1 MACLQNASHWQSLKS
16 ECQCKRRTPNSNVWW
31 KFMKV
36 WDFHCNLWI
45 SEKFW
50 IWKIAWKDFCERLGK
65 VRTCWFIKFLNQN
78 VLAIFFFLK
87 DLLVLFIYLFLILNL
102 KIIKNLVGF
111 FEENFFIFFRYL
123 FSCEDL
129 GKFSINLSFFFFFG
143 KFLNLK
149 FVENLVV
156 FSFKKT
162 LWYFMKVLII
172 LSKSRI
178 CENMLGILGMT
189 FSCVLENGWK
199 PM

>member
-1 MACLQNASHWQSLKS
+1 MGCLQNASHWQSLKS

-45 SEKFW
+45 LEKFW

-78 VLAIFFFLK
+78 VLAIFFFKK
-87 DLLVLFIYLFLILNL
+87 DLLVSFIYLFLILNL

-129 GKFSINLSFFFFFG
+129 GKFSINLSFFFFG
-143 KFLNLK
+143 KIFEL
-149 FVENLVV
+149 EIC
-156 FSFKKT
+156 
-162 LWYFMKVLII
+162 W
-172 LSKSRI
+172 KSCCI
-178 CENMLGILGMT
+178 
-189 FSCVLENGWK
+189 FF
-199 PM
+199 